1 MLSKIFVACICMAA
15 FLTTTAQDIAV
26 TNNQTTLT
34 ETKTEPEDEKKKA
47 LTISGSADAYYRYEI
62 QQPDQFHKHT

>member
-34 ETKTEPEDEKKKA
+34 ETKTEPEDE
-47 LTISGSADAYYRYEI
+47 LMHTIATILEKRN
-62 QQPDQFHKHT
+62 TTT